1 MGGWVRI
8 DVIRMDTVVD
18 AAAREKWWR
27 WWPRWTF
34 LSMSFLI
41 SGGGFDVPPIPT
53 YFFVWP
59 LESQGL
65 NYIPQQF
72 ANLSQSDRIA
82 SYRGAVLAQC
92 CRIDSSPHR
101 MLGIPMKTQ
110 QYGAP
115 QLINIESRFVSKV
128 LPEHFLGEFYSPR
141 ARLEVRRNCSRMIQ
155 KVCAVFDLCGL
166 GLVFDGSKRAA
177 SFCEVYV
184 ILTAHCPW
192 SETSSC
198 EWCQCHCAIEEYVCE
213 LWSLLFPVQSILCRF
228 CGSWV
233 ARISL
238 ERT

>member
-1 MGGWVRI
+1 MGTDRCDTYGHGSR
-8 DVIRMDTVVD
+8 RCSSGKMMTMMTSMDLTFNVVSHQ
-18 AAAREKWWR
+18 WWR
-27 WWPRWTF
+27 FWCSTDPYILFCLTIG
-34 LSMSFLI
+34 I
-41 SGGGFDVPPIPT
+41 SRSQLHTSAVCQPQPIRPHR
-53 YFFVWP
+53 FI
-59 LESQGL
+59 SRG
-65 NYIPQQF
+65 
-72 ANLSQSDRIA
+72 RA
-82 SYRGAVLAQC
+82 SPMLQ
-92 CRIDSSPHR
+92 DSSPHR

-141 ARLEVRRNCSRMIQ
+141 ARLEVPRNWSRMIQ